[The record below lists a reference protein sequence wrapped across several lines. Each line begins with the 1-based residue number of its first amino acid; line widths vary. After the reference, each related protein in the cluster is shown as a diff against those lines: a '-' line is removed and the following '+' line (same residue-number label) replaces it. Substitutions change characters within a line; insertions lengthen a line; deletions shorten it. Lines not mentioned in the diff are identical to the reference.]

1 MRLSITKLFYFLAV
15 VVMIG
20 CSNDS
25 EYSPL
30 SEDEKLDKAIETVE
44 VFMESVISQ
53 CDEIEDYESYLG
65 TINNLE
71 GIEKAWL
78 EENGLCVKVENG
90 GVLVWFFTPEEISID
105 ESTINCFTDGI
116 AKSRNTDS
124 NIKICNNQK
133 VCIINQ
139 FSEDP
144 SRKAYIELYDNFRRV
159 LINNYNFEDND
170 VEIVNAD
177 KLTLDFITND
187 LPQYGIVFFA
197 THGGYINGKHW
208 LLTGHSFRGEVDKNR
223 WIGDYIRMFYLTF
236 EDSKTGRKTMAQYVG
251 FNENFLSEN
260 STDYPDNSIMFCTAC
275 ESFKGNNNLAKIFQ
289 SKNLGCFIGYDETNY
304 QGKKLG
310 LDFLD
315 DLIVTNATVAEE
327 YQRVKLRFDAAEIS
341 STKSAGKNHNPAK
354 LMCYPVE
361 CNLAIR
367 EDIGEIMECVQTKS
381 PKCAEDSVFF
391 SFKVT
396 ANYID
401 HDTNV
406 KEWGI
411 TLYKGEEVNKLYPV
425 SNVAEGKC
433 IDMSFYLFK
442 DQLNLDYNNY
452 IATPKEQ
459 WSVGVYE
466 VNDKGVTLYSRN
478 KEKLE
483 LIYDQKP
490 SIALFDLEVGEIV
503 DIDAGVR
510 NKERTYNYK
519 IKATGIL
526 FMDEWYQYASGAW
539 TKKGKW
545 KIWPLYDAN
554 WWWSMEQS
562 IRYNSSDRRS
572 AYLHF
577 EAVVNGEILKS
588 TNYLLFSPDAGVM
601 NISLVDGTVDSKSRS
616 VDDAHDIYG
625 LELGGLPIHFE

>member
-1 MRLSITKLFYFLAV
+1 MRLLRNIFLHVIAV
-15 VVMIG
+15 MVMMG
-20 CSNDS
+20 CAKDS
-25 EYSPL
+25 DISSLTE
-30 SEDEKLDKAIETVE
+30 EEEMDKAIETIE
-44 VFMESVISQ
+44 SFMESVVDQ
-53 CDEIEDYESYLG
+53 CNEIEDLDSYLG
-65 TINNLE
+65 SINEVE
-71 GIEKAWL
+71 GVEKAWL

-90 GVLVWFFTPEEISID
+90 GVLVWLFTPEEISID

-116 AKSRNTDS
+116 AKSRNTDP
-124 NIKICNNQK
+124 NIKICKNQK

-170 VEIVNAD
+170 VEIVDAD

-197 THGGYINGKHW
+197 THGGFINGKHW
-208 LLTGHSFRGEVDKNR
+208 LLTGHSFKGEVDKNN

-304 QGKKLG
+304 LGKRLG
-310 LDFLD
+310 LNFLD

-367 EDIGEIMECVQTKS
+367 EDFGEIKECSQIKN
-381 PKCAEDSVFF
+381 PKCVEDSVFF
-391 SFKVT
+391 FYNIT
-396 ANYID
+396 ATYDNLNSNI
-401 HDTNV
+401 

-411 TLYKGEEVNKLYPV
+411 ALYKGEKVNKLYPV
-425 SNVAEGKC
+425 SNIVEEKSVD
-433 IDMSFYLFK
+433 ISFYLFK
-442 DQLNLDYNNY
+442 EQLDLDYKNY

-466 VNDKGVTLYSRN
+466 KNDKGVILYSRQ
-478 KEKLE
+478 KQE
-483 LIYDQKP
+483 LQMIYEQKP
-490 SIALFDLEVGEIV
+490 SITLFDLVVGETI
-503 DIDAGVR
+503 DINEGRWSKSTSYD
-510 NKERTYNYK
+510 YK

-526 FMDEWYQYASGAW
+526 FMTEWYRCYSGNWVETGKKETFPLHDAS
-539 TKKGKW
+539 
-545 KIWPLYDAN
+545 
-554 WWWSMEQS
+554 WWWSMEQKVY
-562 IRYNSSDRRS
+562 YNPGKFRDS
-572 AYLHF
+572 YIFF
-577 EAVVNGEILKS
+577 EALVDGKVLKS
-588 TNYLLFSPDAGVM
+588 TNYILFDASSGICK
-601 NISLVDGTVDSKSRS
+601 ISIVDGTVDSRSRS
-616 VDDAHDIYG
+616 VSDAHDTYG
-625 LELGGLPIHFE
+625 LELGGLPIRVE